1 MNIKLKYLDQWTYQG
16 QKAASYY
23 SKLLDGLV
31 TTPHTLKD
39 NYHVFHCYVIQ
50 IDRRDKFINFMKN
63 NKIDCN
69 IHYPIPLHMQSCMDF
84 LGYKKGDF
92 PNVEK
97 VCDKIVSLPMFPE
110 ISNEQIEYVCDKI
123 KLFLDQK

>member
-1 MNIKLKYLDQWTYQG
+1 MKLLDIIQDLIPSNSCFEYKIKISRPMDLSR

-97 VCDKIVSLPMFPE
+97 SVT
-110 ISNEQIEYVCDKI
+110 
-123 KLFLDQK
+123 KLFRCSCFQKL